1 MQNMKPLRLSIIVP
15 VYNAAGLLR
24 TCLQSLTH
32 QTLQDLEII
41 CVDDGSTDASLAVL
55 QEHAAKDTR
64 IKVIH
69 QANAGVSVARNRGLD
84 AATGEYVTFVDAD
97 DWVEPVAY
105 EMALSA
111 FHQEVDMV
119 CFGVVVDGECE
130 PGLEGYC
137 NNFPDGETD
146 VTPQRI
152 AGMNASIWNKI
163 YRYRV
168 IQEQG
173 LRFHEGLAYGE
184 DEAFFF
190 SYAAVMQGAISGV
203 PHRGYHYVQHAAS
216 AMSNPTIGSR
226 LPVDLLCGF
235 DYMHDFYSV
244 RGMLPRMMPVL
255 DRILQGV
262 YMQTMKYSE
271 DGKTLMTKMIR
282 AAKKSRLLHFSHS
295 HYMQELRGQNI
306 PLWASPF
313 HWITGTKE
321 SYGIFRKSIISV
333 SREPDCRIYRCLGYC
348 IKRVRE
354 VWPS

>member
-15 VYNAAGLLR
+15 VYNAAGWLR

-97 DWVEPVAY
+97 DWVEPDAY
-105 EMALSA
+105 EMAMSV
-111 FHQEVDMV
+111 FHQGVDMV
-119 CFGVVVDGECE
+119 CYGVVVDGECE
-130 PGLEGYC
+130 PGLEEYC
-137 NNFPDGETD
+137 NNFPDGETEA
-146 VTPQRI
+146 TPQCI

-163 YRYRV
+163 YRHSI
-168 IQEQG
+168 IQAHR
-173 LRFHEGLAYGE
+173 LRFHENMAYGE

-190 SYAAVMQGAISGV
+190 SYAAVMQGKIRGV
-203 PHRGYHYVQHAAS
+203 PHSGYHYVQHAAS
-216 AMSNPTIGSR
+216 AMSNPTIGSH
-226 LPVDLLCGF
+226 LPADLLCGF
-235 DYMHDFYSV
+235 DYMHDFCSA

-255 DRILQGV
+255 DRILQGL
-262 YMQTMKYSE
+262 YFQARKYCANM
-271 DGKTLMTKMIR
+271 DMLLPKMIQ
-282 AAKKSRLLHFSHS
+282 AAKKSKLLHCSHS
-295 HYMQELRGQNI
+295 YYMQELRSLNI
-306 PLWASPF
+306 PCWARPF
-313 HWITGTKE
+313 HWVSGTKE